1 MHLNYDTQ
9 LKSKRAIIEQSLY
22 HIGGKTIGDLLTP
35 LLLSTVP
42 SSNQLAYRNKVQ
54 LPVRNPKDSNRL
66 LAGYF
71 ETNSHNLV
79 NIKHCPIQPH
89 LLDDI
94 LAEIKL
100 LAEKYN
106 FVAYD
111 EKTGR
116 GFLRH
121 IQMRISQTQNHV
133 LVTLVLNCNEKNMP
147 TFMAKFAPELMEKFS
162 QIKGVCANFNEAK
175 GNRILG
181 DNTICLSGQ
190 SFIEESLATTKVDF
204 PQILKD
210 GLKFRLSPE
219 SFFQVNTDQALT
231 LLELVAEE
239 VKNYISQCQ
248 SSSQSNNITLLD
260 AYAGVGTIALWLA
273 PFVSNVVAIESNPHA
288 VKDGEINQ
296 SLNKIS
302 NVQFQL
308 AKVENY
314 LPQLLKNG
322 TSVEILVLDP
332 PRQGLDPAVIDA
344 IIKMQPKLIVYIS
357 CNPVTLARDLKLILS
372 EKSVDLSVN
381 ADPQTEKKNDCLKL
395 DSGYKVEKILPI
407 DLFPQ
412 TYHIESIAVLK
423 KQ

>member
-381 ADPQTEKKNDCLKL
+381 SDNQTEKKNDCLKL